1 VTAKEVEER
10 GYSLDIKNPH
20 TVAEDHGDPET
31 LIRDLN
37 KAEAD
42 IAAMKKKLKII
53 LSEALDR

>member
-1 VTAKEVEER
+1 MTAKEVEER

-20 TVAEDHGDPET
+20 TVAEDHGDPGT